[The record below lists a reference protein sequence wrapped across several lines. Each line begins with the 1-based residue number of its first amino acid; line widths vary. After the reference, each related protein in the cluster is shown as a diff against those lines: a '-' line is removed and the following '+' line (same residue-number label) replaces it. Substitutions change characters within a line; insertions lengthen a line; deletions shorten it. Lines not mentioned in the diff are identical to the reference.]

1 VAVELKVTE
10 VIPEALESVFP
21 FERFNK
27 MQSAVLD
34 IVFNSDENVV
44 VAAPT
49 ASGKTV
55 IGELAILR
63 ALINHQDD
71 SNKKVVYIAPYKAL
85 SYEKLEE
92 WTNKFEPLGYNV
104 YVTTGETEIEPRKA
118 AKAHIIISTP
128 EKVDSSSRKFR
139 SATYEFINRIDT
151 IIIDEVHLLDSP
163 ERGGAL
169 EVLISRLKKINN
181 RSDRNLRIVALSAT
195 MKNIEDVAA
204 WLGAK
209 KSGTF
214 VFNDI
219 YRPVNLEATV
229 CGYKP
234 DTKNRWNNKHLKIQ
248 LTYDLIAP
256 HIDAGQALIF
266 VSSRRGTVDTAQKL
280 LKNFSENEKMLIGNK
295 ETKLLGKKSKDIVND
310 ILRSCFVE
318 GIAFH
323 HAGLSR
329 NDREIVENAFKN
341 RLLKVLASTST
352 LAWGVNLPARVV
364 VVQDTT
370 VYDPLKGKKE
380 ISPLDL
386 LQMLGR
392 SGRPQFDNVGYGI
405 IITEKRNVEYY
416 RGLLTGKE
424 IESRLTET
432 LEEHLN
438 AEISL
443 NFIKTEAEIS
453 DWLKSTFLYSSQKD
467 ELKIQEIMDTTN
479 ECIER
484 LITDG
489 FINKTEQG
497 LVSTPLGS
505 LTSKFYLRLD
515 TGKLFFNVIAVNSHE
530 IIDDEEILALVS
542 KASEFDDMVVRKN
555 ERRIFIDVIESYSA
569 SGYVK
574 DLKKHQE
581 KVFAILLA
589 SLKGGVQIDMELQTD
604 ARVIRQNA
612 NRLLSAL
619 QRFCDEFS
627 NSVLIR
633 EKIKRLSILLEYSL
647 PEEFSE
653 LLQVRG
659 IGVRIATLLASA
671 NVMRLKDLKQ
681 LSVEEM
687 IKIGIKKANAEKI
700 QNNINE
706 MPIITVEWHIKE
718 KMNVNESQEALFK
731 LFNWGF
737 PVRINAILLLNNKK
751 LIEQKLFLKKEEE
764 WIFPVYIT
772 SSKIQIISCE
782 SCVSFIDFNV
792 IPIVDKKEIKVIKPR
807 PKKTLEINKMEKKPK
822 KEKIVDISSK
832 AIGKCKNCGNDLV
845 KEKDEVICALC
856 GISYGIPKSAKVLP
870 EYRCERC
877 GLPKMR
883 YIYGG
888 YDIICCVDRQCQNPD
903 KIVKEQFE
911 KEKYSC
917 PKCGGPLIFLRRI
930 GLTVGCSKYYDE
942 KNPCKTA
949 FVLPTY
955 AVLHDDRC
963 QCGLPLFKS
972 KNKIR
977 CLNPS
982 CEYSGRDIGES

>member
-1 VAVELKVTE
+1 MAVELKVTE
-10 VIPEALESVFP
+10 VIPKTLESIFS
-21 FERFNK
+21 FESFNK
-27 MQSAVLD
+27 MQSAVFD
-34 IVFNSDENVV
+34 IIFNTDENVV

-63 ALINHQDD
+63 ALIHHQDD
-71 SNKKVVYIAPYKAL
+71 FNKKVVYIAPYKAL
-85 SYEKLEE
+85 SYEKLDE

-118 AKAHIIISTP
+118 NKAHIIISTP

-139 SATYEFINRIDT
+139 SATYDFINRIDT

-169 EVLISRLKKINN
+169 EVLISRLRKIN
-181 RSDRNLRIVALSAT
+181 SDIRIVALSAT

-209 KSGTF
+209 NSGTF
-214 VFNDI
+214 VFSDI
-219 YRPVNLEATV
+219 YRPVKLEATV

-248 LTYDLIAP
+248 LSYDLIVP
-256 HIDAGQALIF
+256 HIDAGGQALVF
-266 VSSRRGTVDTAQKL
+266 VSSRRGTVDTAQKIL
-280 LKNFSENEKMLIGNK
+280 QNVSENEKMLLGNK
-295 ETKLLGKKSKDIVND
+295 ETELLGKKSKEIVND
-310 ILRSCFVE
+310 ILRACFVE

-329 NDREIVENAFKN
+329 NDREIVESAFKN

-364 VVQDTT
+364 VIQDTT

-424 IESRLTET
+424 IESKLTET

-467 ELKIQEIMDTTN
+467 ELQIQEIMDTTN

-489 FINKTEQG
+489 FISKTEQG

-515 TGKLFFNVIAVNSHE
+515 TGKLFFDAVAVNSHK

-542 KASEFDDMVVRKN
+542 KASEFNDMVVRRN
-555 ERRIFIDVIESYSA
+555 ERRIFRDVIESYSA
-569 SGYVK
+569 SGYIK

-589 SLKGGVQIDMELQTD
+589 SLKGGVQIDIELQTD

-627 NSVLIR
+627 ESILIR
-633 EKIKRLSILLEYSL
+633 EKVKRLSVLLEYSL

-653 LLQVRG
+653 LLQVKG

-671 NVMRLKDLKQ
+671 NVMKLKDLIQ
-681 LSVEEM
+681 LSVEDM

-700 QNNINE
+700 RNNITE
-706 MPIITVEWHIKE
+706 MPIITTEWDIKVQ
-718 KMNVNESQEALFK
+718 MNVNESQKALFK
-731 LFNWGF
+731 LFNWSF
-737 PVRINAILLLNNKK
+737 PVRINATLLLNKK
-751 LIEQKLFLKKEEE
+751 QLIEQKLFLKKEEE

-772 SSKIQIISCE
+772 SSKLQTILCE
-782 SCVSFIDFNV
+782 SCVSFIDWEQL
-792 IPIVDKKEIKVIKPR
+792 PIVDKKEIKVVRVR
-807 PKKTLEINKMEKKPK
+807 PKKTLEISKMERKPK
-822 KEKIVDISSK
+822 REKLAVISSK
-832 AIGKCKNCGNDLV
+832 AIGKCKNCGHDLV
-845 KEKDEVICALC
+845 KEKDDEVICTLC
-856 GISYGIPKSAKVLP
+856 GISYGIPKRAKVLP
-870 EYRCERC
+870 EHSCERC
-877 GLPKMR
+877 GLPEMQ

-888 YDIICCVDRQCQNPD
+888 YDITCCIDLQCQNPE
-903 KIVKEQFE
+903 KIVKERFE
-911 KEKYSC
+911 KEKYPC
-917 PKCGGPLIFLRRI
+917 PKCGSPLVFLRRI
-930 GLTVGCSKYYDE
+930 GLAVGCSDYYDE
-942 KNPCKTA
+942 EKPCKTA
-949 FVLPTY
+949 FVLPNY
-955 AVLHDDRC
+955 IKLPDERC
-963 QCGLPLFKS
+963 QCGLPLLKS

-977 CLNPS
+977 CLNQS
-982 CEYSGRDIGES
+982 CEYSGRDVEDS

>member
-1 VAVELKVTE
+1 MVVELKVTE
-10 VIPEALESVFP
+10 VIPETLESVFP

-27 MQSAVLD
+27 MQSAVFN
-34 IVFNSDENVV
+34 IVFNTDENVV
-44 VAAPT
+44 LGAPT

-71 SNKKVVYIAPYKAL
+71 PNKKVVYIAPYKAL

-92 WTNKFEPLGYNV
+92 WTSKFEPLGYNV

-128 EKVDSSSRKFR
+128 EKVDSSSRKFM
-139 SATYEFINRIDT
+139 SSTYEFINRIDT

-169 EVLISRLKKINN
+169 EVLISRLRKINE
-181 RSDRNLRIVALSAT
+181 NLRIVALSAT

-209 KSGTF
+209 KPGTF
-214 VFNDI
+214 VFDDT
-219 YRPVNLEATV
+219 YRPVKLEATV

-234 DTKNRWNNKHLKIQ
+234 DKKNRWNNKHLKIQ

-256 HIDAGQALIF
+256 HIEVGQALVF
-266 VSSRRGTVDTAQKL
+266 VSSRRGTVDTAQQL

-329 NDREIVENAFKN
+329 NDREIVESAFKN

-364 VVQDTT
+364 IVQDTT

-392 SGRPQFDNVGYGI
+392 AGRPQFDNLGYGI

-489 FINKTEQG
+489 FINKTELG

-515 TGKLFFNVIAVNSHE
+515 TGKLFFDAVAVHSHE

-555 ERRIFIDVIESYSA
+555 ERGVFRDVIESYSA

-581 KVFAILLA
+581 KVFAVLLA
-589 SLKGGVQIDMELQTD
+589 SLKGGVKIDIEFQTD
-604 ARVIRQNA
+604 ARVIKQNA

-619 QRFCDEFS
+619 ERFCDEFS
-627 NSVLIR
+627 ESILIR
-633 EKIKRLSILLEYSL
+633 EKIKRLSVLLEYSL

-653 LLQVRG
+653 LIQVRG
-659 IGVRIATLLASA
+659 IGARIATLLASA
-671 NVMRLKDLKQ
+671 NVMGLKDLIQ

-687 IKIGIKKANAEKI
+687 IKLGIKKANAEKI
-700 QNNINE
+700 RKKINE
-706 MPIITVEWHIKE
+706 MPIITAEWDIRE
-718 KMNVNESQEALFK
+718 RMNIDESQEALFRLK
-731 LFNWGF
+731 NWSF
-737 PVRINAILLLNNKK
+737 PVRINATLLLNKKK
-751 LIEQKLFLKKEEE
+751 LIEQTLFLSKEED

-772 SSKIQIISCE
+772 SPRQQTILCE
-782 SCVSFIDFNV
+782 SMVSFIDFENL
-792 IPIVDKKEIKVIKPR
+792 PIVDRKEIKVIKPR
-807 PKKTLEINKMEKKPK
+807 PKKTLEIDKMEKKPK
-822 KEKIVDISSK
+822 KEKLADTSSK
-832 AIGKCKNCGNDLV
+832 SIGKCKNCGYDLV
-845 KEKDEVICALC
+845 KKKDEVLCTFC
-856 GISYGIPKSAKVLP
+856 GISYRISKSAKVLP
-870 EYRCERC
+870 ESSCKRC

-917 PKCGGPLIFLRRI
+917 PKCGNPLIFLRRI
-930 GLTVGCSKYYDE
+930 GLTVGCNKYYDE

-982 CEYSGRDIGES
+982 CEYSGRDIVDS

>member
-1 VAVELKVTE
+1 MAVELKVTE
-10 VIPEALESVFP
+10 VIPEILESVFP

-27 MQSAVLD
+27 MQSAVFD
-34 IVFNSDENVV
+34 IIFNTDENVV

-71 SNKKVVYIAPYKAL
+71 FNKKVVYIAPYKAL
-85 SYEKLEE
+85 SYEKLDE

-128 EKVDSSSRKFR
+128 EKVDSSSRKFK

-151 IIIDEVHLLDSP
+151 VIIDEVHLLDSP
-163 ERGGAL
+163 ERGGTL
-169 EVLISRLKKINN
+169 EVLISRLKKIN
-181 RSDRNLRIVALSAT
+181 SDIRIVALSAT

-229 CGYKP
+229 CGYKS

-248 LTYDLIAP
+248 LSYDLIAP
-256 HIDAGQALIF
+256 HIDAGGQALVF

-280 LKNFSENEKMLIGNK
+280 LQNFSENEKVLLVNK
-295 ETKLLGKKSKDIVND
+295 EIELLGQKSKEIVND
-310 ILRSCFVE
+310 ILRACFVD

-329 NDREIVENAFKN
+329 NDREIVESAFKN

-364 VVQDTT
+364 VVQDTS

-467 ELKIQEIMDTTN
+467 ELQIQEIMDTTN

-489 FINKTEQG
+489 FISKTEQG

-515 TGKLFFNVIAVNSHE
+515 TGKLFFDAVAVNSHE

-555 ERRIFIDVIESYSA
+555 ERSVFRDVIESYSA

-589 SLKGGVQIDMELQTD
+589 SLKGGVKIDIEFQTD
-604 ARVIRQNA
+604 ARVIKQNA

-619 QRFCDEFS
+619 ERFCNEFS
-627 NSVLIR
+627 ESILMR
-633 EKIKRLSILLEYSL
+633 EKIKRLSVLLEYSL

-653 LLQVRG
+653 LIQVRG
-659 IGVRIATLLASA
+659 IGARIATLLASA
-671 NVMRLKDLKQ
+671 NVMGLKDLIQ
-681 LSVEEM
+681 LNVEEM
-687 IKIGIKKANAEKI
+687 IKLGIKKANAEKI
-700 QNNINE
+700 RKKVNE
-706 MPIITVEWHIKE
+706 MPIITAEWDIRE
-718 KMNVNESQEALFK
+718 RMNIDESQEALFRLK
-731 LFNWGF
+731 NWSF
-737 PVRINAILLLNNKK
+737 PVRINATLLLNKKK
-751 LIEQKLFLKKEEE
+751 LIEQTLFLNKEED
-764 WIFPVYIT
+764 WIIPVYIT
-772 SSKIQIISCE
+772 SPRQQTILCE
-782 SCVSFIDFNV
+782 SIVSFIDFDSL
-792 IPIVDKKEIKVIKPR
+792 PIINKKEIKVIKPR
-807 PKKTLEINKMEKKPK
+807 PKKTLEIDKMEKKPK
-822 KEKIVDISSK
+822 KEKLADTSSK
-832 AIGKCKNCGNDLV
+832 AIGKCKNCGYDLV
-845 KEKDEVICALC
+845 KKKDEVLCTFC
-856 GISYGIPKSAKVLP
+856 GISYGISKSAKVLP
-870 EYRCERC
+870 ESNCKRC
-877 GLPKMR
+877 GLPEMR

-888 YDIICCVDRQCQNPD
+888 YDITCCIDRQCQNPD
-903 KIVKEQFE
+903 LIVKEQFE
-911 KEKYSC
+911 KEKYPC
-917 PKCGGPLIFLRRI
+917 PNCGSPLVFLRRI
-930 GLTVGCSKYYDE
+930 GLTVGCSNYYSEE
-942 KNPCKTA
+942 KPCKTA
-949 FVLPTY
+949 FILPNY
-955 AVLHDDRC
+955 AVIHNDRC

-972 KNKIR
+972 KKIR
-977 CLNPS
+977 CLNPN
-982 CEYSGRDIGES
+982 CEYSGRDVENP